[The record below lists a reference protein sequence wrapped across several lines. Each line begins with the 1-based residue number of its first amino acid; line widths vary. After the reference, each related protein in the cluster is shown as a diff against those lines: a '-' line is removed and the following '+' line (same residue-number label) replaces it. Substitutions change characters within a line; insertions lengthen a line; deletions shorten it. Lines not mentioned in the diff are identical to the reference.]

1 MIRLLR
7 EEDVEDWLALRREAL
22 LDAPLA
28 FVSSPEDS
36 FALDAEAMREQLRRT
51 PESVVLG
58 AFDEHLVGSVGLHR
72 DRHRKASHKAHIW
85 GMYVTPSQRRRG
97 HAAQLLAAVLHRAAA
112 LPGIAWVHLSVSS
125 AAPEAR
131 RLYEAAGFRAW
142 GTEPEALRH
151 AGRAASETH
160 RVLSLETPDTAGA

>member
-1 MIRLLR
+1 MIRLLC

-28 FVSSPEDS
+28 FATSPEDD
-36 FALDAEAMREQLRRT
+36 FALDAQALREQLRRA
-51 PESVVLG
+51 PESIILG

-72 DRHRKASHKAHIW
+72 DRHRKAFHKAHVW
-85 GMYVTPSQRRRG
+85 GMYVIPSHRRRG
-97 HAAQLLAAVLHRAAA
+97 HAARLMSAILDHAASLS
-112 LPGIAWVHLSVSS
+112 GISWVHLSVSS
-125 AAPEAR
+125 TAPEAR
-131 RLYEAAGFRAW
+131 RLYDAIGFRPW

-160 RVLSLETPDTAGA
+160 MALPLEPGRA